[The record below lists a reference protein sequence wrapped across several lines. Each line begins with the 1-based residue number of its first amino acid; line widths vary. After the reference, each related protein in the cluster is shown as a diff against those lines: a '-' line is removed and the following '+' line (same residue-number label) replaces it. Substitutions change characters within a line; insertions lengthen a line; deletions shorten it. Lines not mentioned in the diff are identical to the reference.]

1 MRAVGDRRRR
11 RLEVTAPGAVAPWE
25 AAHQGGD
32 VGEPPKLL
40 GIFKPGANH
49 PTVELLSGAARE
61 RAARLA
67 LDRTGSLADEKKWRA
82 PPAFESWIGLRN
94 DPLVHTNVACPALSL
109 KQSQLIA
116 SAHEP
121 ETNGIPHVWPNGA
134 YRWGAI
140 RTCGPNGAQRGPA
153 LEYR

>member
-1 MRAVGDRRRR
+1 MRAVRDRRRR

-94 DPLVHTNVACPALSL
+94 DPLVHTDVTGATRSL
-109 KQSQLIA
+109 ENKQLFT
-116 SAHEP
+116 SAHRFEI
-121 ETNGIPHVWPNGA
+121 NRQG
-134 YRWGAI
+134 
-140 RTCGPNGAQRGPA
+140 
-153 LEYR
+153 

>member
-40 GIFKPGANH
+40 GIFKPGPHH
-49 PTVELLSGAARE
+49 PTVELLPGAARE

-67 LDRTGSLADEKKWRA
+67 LDRTGSLADEKKWSA
-82 PPAFESWIGLRN
+82 PPAFESWIGLGN
-94 DPLVHTNVACPALSL
+94 DPLVHADVTGATRSL
-109 KQSQLIA
+109 ENKQLLT
-116 SAHEP
+116 SAHRFEIKRQ
-121 ETNGIPHVWPNGA
+121 G
-134 YRWGAI
+134 
-140 RTCGPNGAQRGPA
+140 
-153 LEYR
+153 